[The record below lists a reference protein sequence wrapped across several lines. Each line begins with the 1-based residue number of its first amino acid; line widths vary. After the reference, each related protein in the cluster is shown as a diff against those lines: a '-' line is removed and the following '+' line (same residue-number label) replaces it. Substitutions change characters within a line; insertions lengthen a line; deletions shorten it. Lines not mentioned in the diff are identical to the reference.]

1 MNNSAALW
9 QNKEISRFYLN
20 SSVCLK
26 YVSETLKVD
35 QPRCGRYTSFF
46 IILPLRVP
54 RNCQIF
60 SGEKYILSFKERK
73 KEEIFH
79 FDDEI

>member
-1 MNNSAALW
+1 MNNSAALTK
-9 QNKEISRFYLN
+9 QRNTKFFFLLKIF
-20 SSVCLK
+20 CLK

-35 QPRCGRYTSFF
+35 QPRCGHNTSFF
-46 IILPLRVP
+46 IFLPLRVH

-60 SGEKYILSFKERK
+60 SGEKYILSKERK
-73 KEEIFH
+73 KEEIFL